1 MKVMKIIPSIVRKR
15 LPAKAH
21 QKIQQLLLQSITGLI
36 DIENNPNVNI
46 KAYYGERER
55 SLIKILQGEYEFS
68 LAGFGYM
75 TGQVF
80 KDLGAGA
87 VVYGPMIIILIL
99 LFLVLG
105 MKKKCPN
112 CKEINNVRA
121 KHCKKCNEK
130 I

>member
-1 MKVMKIIPSIVRKR
+1 MKVGEKKDLIVNIP
-15 LPAKAH
+15 L
-21 QKIQQLLLQSITGLI
+21 TDE